1 MADSTFPNSGV
12 QAEKGQFVVLLAY
25 AKDIFDIAF
34 RRKWIIISCI
44 LFGLVS
50 GGWGAWFKKDIY
62 RSNTVILVEQQ
73 KIHQSYVPDV
83 IGGST
88 AERVSTITQQV
99 LSRTNLQRVVDEFQ
113 LYPDI
118 IKSKGLLA
126 DTHGGSEGTVAKRDY
141 TQMCRRA

>member
-12 QAEKGQFVVLLAY
+12 QADKGQFVVLLAY

-44 LFGLVS
+44 LFGLLT

-73 KIHQSYVPDV
+73 KIPEKYVPSV
-83 IGGST
+83 IGGSA

-99 LSRTNLQRVVDEFQ
+99 LSRSFL
-113 LYPDI
+113 P
-118 IKSKGLLA
+118 
-126 DTHGGSEGTVAKRDY
+126 
-141 TQMCRRA
+141 